1 MARGK
6 TLLKLLQDLRAEIRA
21 SGNAAHNASAREGQV
36 VLLNRIQE
44 DLYDK
49 YDWPLLRI
57 ERTLDVQAGQR
68 YYDTP
73 DDINIDRLE
82 SIQVRY
88 GQQWCELGYGIDASH
103 YSTWD
108 SDLDERSWP
117 VDRWMI
123 YEGEQIELWPVP
135 SDNVNATSLDGRL
148 KLIGIKKLTPM
159 VQDDDVAMLDDRLI
173 VLHAA
178 AETLGASGAKDAAI
192 KLNKAQE
199 RERMLTSNMS
209 KIKTFSLS
217 GNSDDG
223 GWKPKGPPRVAY
235 RVTGGT

>member
-21 SGNAAHNASAREGQV
+21 SGNAAHNSSAREGQV
-36 VLLNRIQE
+36 VLLNRVQE

-57 ERTLDVQAGQR
+57 ERNLDVQSGQR

-82 SIQVRY
+82 SIEVRY
-88 GQQWCELGYGIDASH
+88 GQQWCPLHYGISADH
-103 YSTWD
+103 YSAWD

-117 VDRWMI
+117 VERWQV

-135 SDNVNATSLDGRL
+135 GANADTVSLDGRL
-148 KLIGIKKLTPM
+148 KLTGIKKLVPM
-159 VQDDDVAMLDDRLI
+159 VADDDVAMLDDRLI

-217 GNSDDG
+217 GRDNDG
-223 GWKPKGPPRVAY
+223 GWKPKGPPRVHY
-235 RVTGGT
+235 RVTGGS